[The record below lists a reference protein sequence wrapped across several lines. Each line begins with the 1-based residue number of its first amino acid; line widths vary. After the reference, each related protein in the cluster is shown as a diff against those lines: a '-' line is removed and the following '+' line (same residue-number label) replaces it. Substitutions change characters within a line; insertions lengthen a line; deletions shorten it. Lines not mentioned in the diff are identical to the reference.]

1 MTDETVLPPSLEP
14 EILPKSTPGTE
25 RGWAGVTALV
35 LGLINLFAWCLPIC
49 GAPLSIAGIII
60 GFIGLKTPN
69 RGVSIAG
76 IVLNVIGLILS
87 VIATAGFISLWASGW
102 FQNFD
107 PNQFY
112 FQ

>member
-14 EILPKSTPGTE
+14 EILPKPVPNTE

-35 LGLINLFAWCLPIC
+35 LGLINLLAWCLPIC

-60 GFIGLKTPN
+60 GFIGLKSPN
-69 RGVSIAG
+69 RGMSIAG
-76 IVLNVIGLILS
+76 IVLSVIGLILS
-87 VIATAGFISLWASGW
+87 MLATAGYIALLGAGW